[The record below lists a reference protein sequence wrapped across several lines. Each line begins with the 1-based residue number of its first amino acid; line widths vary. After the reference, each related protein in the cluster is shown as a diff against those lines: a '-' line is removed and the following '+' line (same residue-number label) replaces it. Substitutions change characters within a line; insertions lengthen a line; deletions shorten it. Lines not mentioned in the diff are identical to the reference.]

1 MEKKMSNFSFPYIL
15 LTFLLLIIFLPFI
28 IKNKKKIWFFE
39 TIFILIFII
48 IFYFF
53 LFPKYTK
60 FSDEEFGIIVAN
72 FKGETEESIGKGK
85 ELKALIR
92 QCLEMEFATY
102 DQNKIKIKSLDEDF
116 IPGRGGAQ
124 KLGKKYN
131 ADLVIYGTISGTG
144 KMSLMAA
151 KLAIIDTSIKVRPYI
166 HIGNYL
172 LDWEEVELPPAIVQC
187 PQILYTSAKILAI
200 RKENKFNEAKRQ
212 MEVLSTT
219 SAEFDLDSNGYLN
232 NFLGNFYFDQA
243 SVETDSLMRIN
254 FMEQAKREYVRTI
267 RINPRFADSFNRLA
281 LIYIEEDSTAIAAT
295 HFEKAY
301 EEQPQNY
308 EYVYNLLITLYRIG
322 QYNKAEKILSDF
334 LKENPA
340 IDLEKKKN
348 LELIIMK

>member
-1 MEKKMSNFSFPYIL
+1 MRDLAPFLIIL
-15 LTFLLLIIFLPFI
+15 LLLIIFLPFI

-39 TIFILIFII
+39 TIFILIFIVVL
-48 IFYFF
+48 YCS
-53 LFPKYTK
+53 LSPKYTK

-92 QCLEMEFATY
+92 QGLEMEFANY

-116 IPGRGGAQ
+116 VPGRGGAQ

-187 PQILYTSAKILAI
+187 PQILYTSAKILAL
-200 RKENKFNEAKRQ
+200 KNENKFDEAKSQ
-212 MEVLSTT
+212 LEILSAT
-219 SAEFDLDSNGYLN
+219 STEFDLDFKGYLN

-254 FMEQAKREYVRTI
+254 FMEQAKREYVRAI
-267 RINPRFADSFNRLA
+267 QNNNRSADSFNRLA
-281 LIYIEEDSTAIAAT
+281 LIYIEEDSTSVAAV
-295 HFEKAY
+295 HFKKAY
-301 EEQPQNY
+301 EIQPQNY
-308 EYVYNLLITLYRIG
+308 EYIYNLANALI
-322 QYNKAEKILSDF
+322 KIDEIEIARDVIF
-334 LKENPA
+334 GYV
-340 IDLEKKKN
+340 KKKPRIEN
-348 LELIIMK
+348 FKIDELLQMSKSK